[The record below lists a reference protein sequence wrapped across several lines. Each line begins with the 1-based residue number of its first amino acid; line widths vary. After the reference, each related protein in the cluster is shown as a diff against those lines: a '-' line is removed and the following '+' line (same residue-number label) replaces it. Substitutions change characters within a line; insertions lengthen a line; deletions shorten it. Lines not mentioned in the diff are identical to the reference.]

1 MGISD
6 HEIRVKPV
14 HESSAVVHALSAVL
28 HIWLATLEGLFSTG
42 TDTQKPSR
50 ILIRARCE
58 KDINH
63 LFNRYREKPPTSDDA
78 GDYRCRLSISKKDWV
93 SWRGLS

>member
-1 MGISD
+1 MASNAREPFLYR
-6 HEIRVKPV
+6 HR
-14 HESSAVVHALSAVL
+14 H
-28 HIWLATLEGLFSTG
+28 
-42 TDTQKPSR
+42 TQKPSR

-78 GDYRCRLSISKKDWV
+78 RDYRCRLSIVRKTGELARPQLKPVEFHSC
-93 SWRGLS
+93 RLGGANGN

>member
-1 MGISD
+1 MGIR
-6 HEIRVKPV
+6 ITKFGVKPV

-28 HIWLATLEGLFSTG
+28 HMWLATLEGLFSTG

-63 LFNRYREKPPTSDDA
+63 LFNRSREKPPTSDDA
-78 GDYRCRLSISKKDWV
+78 RDYRCRLSISKKDWV

>member
-28 HIWLATLEGLFSTG
+28 HMWLATLEGLFSTG

-63 LFNRYREKPPTSDDA
+63 LFTATERSRRPVTTPEIIAA
-78 GDYRCRLSISKKDWV
+78 GSRSVRKT
-93 SWRGLS
+93 G